1 MGGHP
6 PGQPTGTRQTRRV
19 PPAGPGPRPVRA
31 DAQRNRARLLDA
43 AERVFALHG
52 VAASTE
58 EIARQAGVGIGTVF
72 RHFPTKEALLEAVF
86 RRRLQ
91 QLATHADALAN
102 APDPGAAFFGFV
114 SHVVELAV
122 TQRAQI
128 DALADAMLAQ
138 MARDL
143 GHDEDAARYAARAQ
157 NYRSVFDAST
167 GFFRA
172 RDASGAFTGPADP
185 AQSEGFHEGTAWQ
198 YQWLVPQDPALRFKV
213 AAQAILDGQTDAARR
228 ALRPLAYDP
237 HQSADNPAARL
248 ITILDTGVTGPAAM
262 LALAKARGET
272 VAATPCSPSAPM
284 ITCSSPRTNPSTSS
298 S

>member
-1 MGGHP
+1 LSSEP
-6 PGQPTGTRQTRRV
+6 AA
-19 PPAGPGPRPVRA
+19 AGPGPRPVRA

-128 DALADAMLAQ
+128 DALADAGVDLQTATSDAKQQLQRALGALLSRAQTAGAVRADVGIGDVLAILVG
-138 MARDL
+138 ASRAAEFA
-143 GHDEDAARYAARAQ
+143 GSDAALRM
-157 NYRSVFDAST
+157 RSLGV
-167 GFFRA
+167 
-172 RDASGAFTGPADP
+172 
-185 AQSEGFHEGTAWQ
+185 
-198 YQWLVPQDPALRFKV
+198 
-213 AAQAILDGQTDAARR
+213 ILDGLRAR
-228 ALRPLAYDP
+228 
-237 HQSADNPAARL
+237 
-248 ITILDTGVTGPAAM
+248 
-262 LALAKARGET
+262 
-272 VAATPCSPSAPM
+272 
-284 ITCSSPRTNPSTSS
+284 
-298 S
+298 